1 MSDKKQPLSAEQVQQ
16 RLTDSPW
23 SGDTN
28 AIKRELEFDDFLA
41 AIAFINALAPHAEE
55 LDHHPELFNVYNRVE
70 ITLTTHDADGVTPLD
85 FELASRI
92 DALVN
97 A

>member
-23 SGDTN
+23 SSDTN

-97 A
+97 V